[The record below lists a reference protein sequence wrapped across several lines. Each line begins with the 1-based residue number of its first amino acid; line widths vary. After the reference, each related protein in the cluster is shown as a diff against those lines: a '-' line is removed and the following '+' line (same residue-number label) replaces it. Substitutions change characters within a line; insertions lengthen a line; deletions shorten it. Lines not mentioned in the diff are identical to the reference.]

1 MEREINSTNLFK
13 TKINNKKILLLEPNC
28 DLQNPNFCGLNFF
41 QTTNC
46 SILMNLTNIEQFE
59 STHWDYIISHVF
71 NIRNMSKSK
80 ISLFE
85 KYNITCDTL
94 VLDEVGEGFSI
105 DGDVKRI
112 FEQQEFHKKVKAKNI
127 KWLAPFYDY
136 SEIQSSYPN
145 VEFFSEQFTT
155 PLLFC
160 GKTNH
165 MIHGGLKEVNGKIE
179 RHDSERY
186 ANHIVAGLKWRPEEK
201 EKLFM

>member
-85 KYNITCDTL
+85 KYIKTRQ
-94 VLDEVGEGFSI
+94 GS
-105 DGDVKRI
+105 
-112 FEQQEFHKKVKAKNI
+112 FE
-127 KWLAPFYDY
+127 
-136 SEIQSSYPN
+136 
-145 VEFFSEQFTT
+145 EQLSKLET
-155 PLLFC
+155 
-160 GKTNH
+160 
-165 MIHGGLKEVNGKIE
+165 IE
-179 RHDSERY
+179 
-186 ANHIVAGLKWRPEEK
+186 
-201 EKLFM
+201 